1 MSNRSRV
8 KKIAHLLL
16 DHSLDE
22 DQRVNE
28 DKVKEILSSLRE
40 DPPLQHREIL
50 RFFARLVKIHMSSY
64 QGIIEYAGGKGSQI
78 VGKIQA
84 SDSFKNSKME
94 LKSSE
99 NPELIAGFKLK
110 IGDDVY
116 EDSILNRLNRLRK
129 IIA

>member
-1 MSNRSRV
+1 
-8 KKIAHLLL
+8 
-16 DHSLDE
+16 
-22 DQRVNE
+22 
-28 DKVKEILSSLRE
+28 
-40 DPPLQHREIL
+40 
-50 RFFARLVKIHMSSY
+50 MSSY
-64 QGIIEYAGGKGSQI
+64 QGIIEYAGGEGSQI
-78 VGKIQA
+78 VEKIQA